1 MFLKPQTKSQLDIE
15 IETKLDELRVI
26 NAHDKEYDTVLSQVE
41 RLYKIKELEK
51 PDRVSPDTWALIGA
65 NLVGIALILT
75 HEYTNPIT
83 TKAAN
88 FAIRPVRTKP

>member
-1 MFLKPQTKSQLDIE
+1 MFTKPQPKSALDDE
-15 IETKLDELRVI
+15 IARNMGLLRNASDPEKYNLILSKL
-26 NAHDKEYDTVLSQVE
+26 E

-65 NLVGIALILT
+65 NLLGIAMIIT

-88 FAIRPVRTKP
+88 FAIRPSRTKI

>member
-1 MFLKPQTKSQLDIE
+1 MFFKPQTKSRLDVEIE
-15 IETKLDELRVI
+15 IKLDELRVI
-26 NAHDKEYDTVLSQVE
+26 NVHDKEYDIVLSQIE
-41 RLYKIKELEK
+41 RLYKIKQMEK

-65 NLVGIALILT
+65 NLVGIVMIIT

-88 FAIRPVRTKP
+88 FAIRPKS